1 MSRFSKGKRLPG
13 AEFTWDADPGGQPDT
28 APTPLYPDYVVPLA
42 RKLSPREQSSTNYY
56 RSLRERYHEGAY
68 YSVIDVSA
76 SNSKKGSSNRT
87 NFDPFHGM
95 PSYAG
100 RYQKKRRTV
109 PKIAGARAPGDYETR
124 FFPRSLWQTIRPDFR
139 PDAPIDGFK
148 PAMTVAGMKRGFEDD
163 EDDDAA
169 QSSKKRAAGG
179 DDEEGDED
187 GEEGELLE
195 GDEDAQEEISDNE
208 FDSEDDDGGDYNAE
222 KYFEDGGDDMDDD
235 GLGDGGGGGE
245 EDF

>member
-42 RKLSPREQSSTNYY
+42 RKLSPREQTSTDYY
-56 RSLRERYHEGAY
+56 RSLRERHREGPY
-68 YSVIDVSA
+68 YSVIDVSS
-76 SNSKKGSSNRT
+76 SNSKKGSSTRA

-109 PKIAGARAPGDYETR
+109 PKIAGARVPGDYETR

-139 PDAPIDGFK
+139 PDAPVDGFK

-163 EDDDAA
+163 EDDAA
-169 QSSKKRAAGG
+169 QPSKKGAADG
-179 DDEEGDED
+179 DEEEGDED
-187 GEEGELLE
+187 GDEGELLE

>member
-1 MSRFSKGKRLPG
+1 MRTSTLSMACPLMPVDTKRKGGR
-13 AEFTWDADPGGQPDT
+13 
-28 APTPLYPDYVVPLA
+28 
-42 RKLSPREQSSTNYY
+42 SPRLLVPVPPVITVGPTFQRSSLVMLTL
-56 RSLRERYHEGAY
+56 SL
-68 YSVIDVSA
+68 
-76 SNSKKGSSNRT
+76 
-87 NFDPFHGM
+87 
-95 PSYAG
+95 
-100 RYQKKRRTV
+100 
-109 PKIAGARAPGDYETR
+109 ETR

-139 PDAPIDGFK
+139 PDAPVDGFK

-163 EDDDAA
+163 EDDAA
-169 QSSKKRAAGG
+169 QPSKKGAAGG

-187 GEEGELLE
+187 GEDGELLE

-208 FDSEDDDGGDYNAE
+208 FDSDDDDGGDYNAE

>member
-42 RKLSPREQSSTNYY
+42 RKLSPREQSSTDYY
-56 RSLRERYHEGAY
+56 RSLRERYHEGPY
-68 YSVIDVSA
+68 YSVIDVSS

-139 PDAPIDGFK
+139 PDAPVDGFK

-163 EDDDAA
+163 EDEAA
-169 QSSKKRAAGG
+169 QSSKKGAAGG